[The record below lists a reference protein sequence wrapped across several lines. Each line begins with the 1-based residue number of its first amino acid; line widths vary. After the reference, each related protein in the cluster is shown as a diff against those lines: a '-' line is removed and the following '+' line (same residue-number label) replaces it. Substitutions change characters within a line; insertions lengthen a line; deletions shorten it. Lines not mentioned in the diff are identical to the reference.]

1 MFKKIKD
8 WYYEWKRKREIKKKL
23 KEMKKRDPF
32 TYD

>member
-8 WYYEWKRKREIKKKL
+8 WYKNWKHKCAIKKKL
-23 KEMKKRDPF
+23 KKMRELDPF